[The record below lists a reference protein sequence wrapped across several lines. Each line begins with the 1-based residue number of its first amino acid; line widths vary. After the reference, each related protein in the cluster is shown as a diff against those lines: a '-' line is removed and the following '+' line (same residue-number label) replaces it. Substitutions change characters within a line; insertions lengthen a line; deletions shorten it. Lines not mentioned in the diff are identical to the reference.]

1 MRDFW
6 ESVVPL
12 SAILFVAFF
21 VYGIGQL
28 IFADMALVQEQY
40 EQCIAADKQWVQG
53 SCVK

>member
-6 ESVVPL
+6 DNAPL
-12 SAILFVAFF
+12 LAIIALGAFLTH
-21 VYGIGQL
+21 GIGQL
-28 IFADMALVQEQY
+28 IFAEMDKSQVRY

>member
-6 ESVVPL
+6 ENSVPL

-21 VYGIGQL
+21 IYGIGQL
-28 IFADMALVQEQY
+28 IFADMALVQERY
-40 EQCIAADKQWVQG
+40 EQCIAADKQWIKE

>member
-1 MRDFW
+1 MSDFW
-6 ESVVPL
+6 DNILPL
-12 SAILFVAFF
+12 AGIACLAFF
-21 VYGIGQL
+21 IYGLGQV